1 MQRIK
6 EEGKERI
13 DNKKRKSLD
22 VNRQNTIEC
31 WLAC

>member
-6 EEGKERI
+6 EEGKEGI
-13 DNKKRKSLD
+13 DNKNRKSLD

-31 WLAC
+31 